1 VCVFQNLN
9 AIEYFQAMLKQ
20 YCQMALKKRPLG
32 ILVYSYQ
39 SLLPKKIG
47 YFVDKTDFQKPA
59 TVLGYA
65 HMYVY
70 SSLIFYHEVSYLLS
84 FIYFLGISKYYH
96 FIISLF

>member
-1 VCVFQNLN
+1 
-9 AIEYFQAMLKQ
+9 M
-20 YCQMALKKRPLG
+20 
-32 ILVYSYQ
+32 
-39 SLLPKKIG
+39 PKKTG

-84 FIYFLGISKYYH
+84 FIYFLEYFEILSFYNFTVLERRDVQIGWTCNKILFS
-96 FIISLF
+96 SLHYFTNQSVSLL